1 MKLFIIIYYFRLFC
15 LFFIIIIKIYCLHLY
30 HLIMRRI
37 IIMYNDII
45 IIVFDYI
52 IKSVSLKIIKYKI
65 SFYYQKY
72 EINE

>member
-1 MKLFIIIYYFRLFC
+1 
-15 LFFIIIIKIYCLHLY
+15 
-30 HLIMRRI
+30 MRRI